1 MWDFQAATI
10 FQPFHWSK
18 SLKWSGVWVVSS
30 TKYLC
35 GPVQQIFSIL
45 FAVFLQGKTLLN
57 YYLPPTVHW
66 HVTWRNYKLIQFSQQ
81 ENINLSWWAHTENFV
96 CYDPRLFSS
105 HDQLLTILSGES
117 MDIRLLYKYIDI
129 LTSKQQVASASV
141 RTPQTRVTC
150 MLASDTFGEDLV
162 NNITQNT
169 SDSSINMYA
178 SNVDHYKLS
187 QVIYKC

>member
-1 MWDFQAATI
+1 
-10 FQPFHWSK
+10 
-18 SLKWSGVWVVSS
+18 
-30 TKYLC
+30 
-35 GPVQQIFSIL
+35 
-45 FAVFLQGKTLLN
+45 
-57 YYLPPTVHW
+57 
-66 HVTWRNYKLIQFSQQ
+66 
-81 ENINLSWWAHTENFV
+81 
-96 CYDPRLFSS
+96 
-105 HDQLLTILSGES
+105 